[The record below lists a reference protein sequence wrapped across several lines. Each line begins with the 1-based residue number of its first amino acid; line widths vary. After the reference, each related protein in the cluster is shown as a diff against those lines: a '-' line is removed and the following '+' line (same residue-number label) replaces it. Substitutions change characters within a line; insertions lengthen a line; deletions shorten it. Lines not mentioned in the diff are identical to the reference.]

1 MEFDDDGLDHWR
13 LNDELSICDAAL
25 LHSGVDP
32 SGTEAESV
40 NWKPHEQPHGYRPA
54 MLAFCA
60 ALRENQVTGRLT
72 PVYEYDINGDI
83 CRQVEGSIDI
93 RESIIKVDSL
103 KRWLTARGIRTGF
116 FFPAALDVPDYLNPS
131 HSRYSKKLAA
141 TVHAWLAVENPGV
154 GKSPKAALD
163 RWLREHAA
171 EFNLTNE
178 TGNPVTKAMEECSIV
193 ANWKPSGGAEKTPGG

>member
-13 LNDELSICDAAL
+13 LNDELSVCYAAL
-25 LHSGVDP
+25 LHVGVDP
-32 SGTEAESV
+32 SGKDAESI
-40 NWKPHEQPHGYRPA
+40 NWKSHEKPTGYEA
-54 MLAFCA
+54 TALAFTA
-60 ALRENQVTGRLT
+60 ALRKDSITGRKVFD
-72 PVYEYDINGDI
+72 PDSGYNGEI
-83 CRQVEGSIDI
+83 CGELNIYASSVD
-93 RESIIKVDSL
+93 VDSL

-178 TGNPVTKAMEECSIV
+178 TGYPVTKAMEECSIV